1 MELDI
6 WLGDQ
11 LVARTRERDRGRKV
25 SIAYEESVLATM
37 GDEIPLLS
45 CSLPTPGPSEP
56 AKARSF
62 LEGLLPEGRALE
74 TMAARLR
81 GVRLEAGAPAAP
93 ADAVSLLAEYGRECA
108 GAVTIVPSGGSDHLH
123 EGSYRPLDQAD
134 LAAILHDLPTHPLGA
149 DPDREVRMSL
159 AGAQPKFLLARFDGK
174 WFEPLDGAASTHIL
188 KPTARWPHSAEN
200 ESLIM
205 HLARAVGLTDWSTWV
220 EDIDGTSVLV
230 VERYDRRTEGKRVVR
245 QHQEDLCQALGI
257 RPVAKYQIGRPSERM
272 ARLLR
277 RSADSPCEANRELF
291 MQVAFRAVVGDEDGH
306 GKNYSLLLDH
316 GSVRLSPIYDSLCT
330 LVYPE
335 LSGTMATPIGPQST
349 LAKVD
354 RKALLVEGVAMG
366 LLPADAEVALQGL
379 ATDLRMAIENLD
391 STLTSRWP
399 SGPVIETVL
408 GRVNRLESGEPMGGS
423 ASRSPMRTLQQAADM
438 TTQTTL
444 STGRVAPTR
453 QARPSRL
460 ER

>member
-245 QHQEDLCQALGI
+245 RHQEDLCQALGI
-257 RPVAKYQIGRPSERM
+257 RPVDKYQIGRPSERM

-354 RKALLVEGVAMG
+354 RKALLIEGVAMG
-366 LLPADAEVALQGL
+366 LLAADAEVALQGL

>member
-25 SIAYEESVLATM
+25 SIVYEESVVATM
-37 GDEIPLLS
+37 GNEIPLLS

-74 TMAARLR
+74 TMAAGLR
-81 GVRLEAGAPAAP
+81 GVRLEAGAPATP
-93 ADAVSLLAEYGRECA
+93 SDAVSLLAEFGRECA
-108 GAVTIVPSGGSDHLH
+108 GAVAIVPSGGRDRPH
-123 EGSYRPLDQAD
+123 EGSYRPLDQTD
-134 LAAILHDLPTHPLGA
+134 LAAILNDLATHPLGA
-149 DPDREVRMSL
+149 DPDREIRMSL

-174 WFEPLDGAASTHIL
+174 WFQPLDGAASTHIL
-188 KPTARWPHSAEN
+188 KPTTRWPYSAEN

-205 HLARAVGLTDWSTWV
+205 HLARAVGLTDSLTWV
-220 EDIDGTSVLV
+220 QDIDGTPVLV
-230 VERYDRRTEGKRVVR
+230 VERYDRRTDGKRVVR
-245 QHQEDLCQALGI
+245 LHQEDLCQALGI
-257 RPVAKYQIGRPSERM
+257 RPIDKYQIGRPSERM

-277 RSADSPCEANRELF
+277 RSADSPSEATRELF
-291 MQVAFRAVVGDEDGH
+291 RQVAFRLVVGDEDGH
-306 GKNYSLLLDH
+306 GKNYSLLLDR

-335 LSGTMATPIGPQST
+335 LSGRMAAPIGLQST

-354 RKALLVEGVAMG
+354 RTALLVEGVAMG
-366 LLPADAEVALQGL
+366 LLHADAEVVLQQL
-379 ATDLRMAIENLD
+379 AADLKMAIENLD
-391 STLTSRWP
+391 SALTLRWP
-399 SGPVIETVL
+399 SEQVIEIVQ
-408 GRVNRLESGEPMGGS
+408 GRVNRLESGEPMG
-423 ASRSPMRTLQQAADM
+423 ASTSSSLMSTPRQEANM

-444 STGRVAPTR
+444 STGRVAPSA
-453 QARPSRL
+453 QARPSGLKR
-460 ER
+460 